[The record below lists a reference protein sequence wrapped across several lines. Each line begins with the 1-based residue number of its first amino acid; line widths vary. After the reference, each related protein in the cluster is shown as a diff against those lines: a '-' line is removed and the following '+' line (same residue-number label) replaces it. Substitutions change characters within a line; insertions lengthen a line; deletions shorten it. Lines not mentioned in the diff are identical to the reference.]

1 MTNFLQRALPGSGS
15 LRLFFGLRFGL
26 CGMLLFA
33 ALPPAFGQSPA
44 DLFRGTW
51 LAQTP
56 TDGQLIVLLK
66 NEGIAS
72 YFWGDNADRTVYRGQ
87 WTLGEVAAEIRW
99 ADGNTMRLERGGAGF
114 TLTAMDPGGRE
125 RYRAEARQL
134 PPEVLGQWSK
144 PPTQE
149 DELRSSREQAQGF
162 FGIWRIGTEA
172 PEYVFVESDR
182 SAASTVGRTAD
193 KPRGQRGQWARQG
206 SELHLVWDDG
216 SYAIL
221 REAERGFDYRT
232 IPSGEIIEEDETT
245 PRPTTRTLES
255 NVPSDWMAAYRTERE
270 TADGGIAFAD
280 RKSAAAFYRG
290 DWVIRRS
297 DNRFERVALA
307 RFGGLS
313 SSENPSLKGQ
323 WRLSGQDV
331 FMRWDDGMRKILS
344 PVGHGFV
351 LYEYRPGRPLD
362 GVPARVFP
370 AAPAD
375 TGKFEAHLKDRSIVG
390 QQMAAMAQ
398 AAGGSDANSQS
409 SSWGRS
415 FARWVWPFGG
425 ESTPASTDALLSEE
439 FAPEARVDPWWWP
452 FWSETEKAPGTT
464 GAPEAEA
471 TVEATPKAD
480 APTPAEPEAEPL
492 PPPSEALAE
501 APDAAPDPVAAP
513 ERSKTRSKNWLWP
526 FDI

>member
-1 MTNFLQRALPGSGS
+1 MINFLQCAFPGSGA
-15 LRLFFGLRFGL
+15 LRSFFGL
-26 CGMLLFA
+26 CGVLLFA
-33 ALPPAFGQSPA
+33 ALPPAFGQNPV

-51 LAQTP
+51 LMETP
-56 TDGQLIVLLK
+56 SEGQLVVLLK

-72 YFWGDNADRTVYRGQ
+72 YFWGDNADRTVYRGE
-87 WTLGEVAAEIRW
+87 WTLGELAAEIRW
-99 ADGNTMRLERGGAGF
+99 ADGSSMRLERGGTGF
-114 TLTAMDPGGRE
+114 TMTAMDVGGRE

-134 PPEVLGQWSK
+134 PPEVLGQWAK
-144 PPTQE
+144 PPTRE
-149 DELRSSREQAQGF
+149 EELRSDLEQAQGF
-162 FGIWRIGTEA
+162 FGIWRIGSET

-182 SAASTVGRTAD
+182 SAASTLGSTAD
-193 KPRGQRGQWARQG
+193 KPRGQRGQWAKQG

-221 REAERGFDYRT
+221 RETERGFDYRE
-232 IPSGEIIEEDETT
+232 IASGNIIEEDDSA

-255 NVPSDWMAAYRTERE
+255 NVPSAWMAAYQGER
-270 TADGGIAFAD
+270 DDSSGGIAFAD

-290 DWVIRRS
+290 DWVIRRG

-313 SSENPSLKGQ
+313 TSEDSSLKGQ

-375 TGKFEAHLKDRSIVG
+375 TGKFEAHLKDRSLVG

-398 AAGGSDANSQS
+398 AAGETAVSPES
-409 SSWGRS
+409 SGWGRS
-415 FARWVWPFGG
+415 FARWVWPFSN
-425 ESTPASTDALLSEE
+425 ESAPASTDAMLAEE
-439 FAPEARVDPWWWP
+439 FTPEAKGDPWWWP
-452 FWSETEKAPGTT
+452 FWSETEKAPKAT
-464 GAPEAEA
+464 GAKAAPEAVETAESVAETAETSETGPEA
-471 TVEATPKAD
+471 AAEVPAD
-480 APTPAEPEAEPL
+480 PPAPVAEPERP
-492 PPPSEALAE
+492 
-501 APDAAPDPVAAP
+501 
-513 ERSKTRSKNWLWP
+513 KTRSKNWLWP